1 MTNTKLNVL
10 FKKMQKDDKKEV
22 LEFHVQGNEL
32 PNTQELVGLAGSIVI
47 LNVEDSNAGTFN
59 AEFVSVQKDSKK
71 TTLKFNIKGDSDD
84 KVIQL
89 YPHAGRSVTLF
100 MEPSQMSVDDFYEVE
115 EHEGIEY
122 QIGKDGTASVSPN
135 QMSIDDVDQEEK
147 SEDQGEPDK
156 KDEENDDPFTQSD
169 LTNDDNDL
177 LD

>member
-1 MTNTKLNVL
+1 MTKTTLNVL

-47 LNVEDSNAGTFN
+47 LNVEESNAGTFN

-84 KVIQL
+84 KVIKL

-100 MEPSQMSVDDFYEVE
+100 MEPSQMSVDDFYEE
-115 EHEGIEY
+115 DDHEGIEY
-122 QIGKDGTASVSPN
+122 KIDKDGTANVSPN
-135 QMSIDDVDQEEK
+135 QMTLDDVEE
-147 SEDQGEPDK
+147 EEEREVQAEPDK
-156 KDEENDDPFTQSD
+156 KEEDNDDPFANVDLSD
-169 LTNDDNDL
+169 DDSL
-177 LD
+177 E

>member
-1 MTNTKLNVL
+1 MTKTTLNVL

-47 LNVEDSNAGTFN
+47 LNVEESKAGTFN

-84 KVIQL
+84 KVIKL
-89 YPHAGRSVTLF
+89 YPHAGRSVTLL
-100 MEPSQMSVDDFYEVE
+100 MEPSQMSVDDFYEE

-122 QIGKDGTASVSPN
+122 QIDKDGTANIVPD
-135 QMSIDDVDQEEK
+135 QMSLDDV
-147 SEDQGEPDK
+147 
-156 KDEENDDPFTQSD
+156 KDEEEGQGQDAPEQKEDIDIDDDPFANINLSD
-169 LTNDDNDL
+169 DDSL
-177 LD
+177 E

>member
-47 LNVEDSNAGTFN
+47 LNVDESDAGTFN
-59 AEFVSVQKDSKK
+59 AEFVSIQKDSKK

-89 YPHAGRSVTLF
+89 YPHAGRSVILF
-100 MEPSQMSVDDFYEVE
+100 MEPSQMSVDDFYDED

-122 QIGKDGTASVSPN
+122 KINKDGTASVSPN
-135 QMSIDDVDQEEK
+135 QMSIDDMDQEEK
-147 SEDQGEPDK
+147 SGVQEEPDK
-156 KDEENDDPFTQSD
+156 KEKENDDPFANS
-169 LTNDDNDL
+169 NEDDDL

>member
-1 MTNTKLNVL
+1 MTKTTLNVL

-47 LNVEDSNAGTFN
+47 LNVEESNAGTFN

-84 KVIQL
+84 KVIKL

-100 MEPSQMSVDDFYEVE
+100 MEPSQMSVDDFYEE
-115 EHEGIEY
+115 DEHEGIEY
-122 QIGKDGTASVSPN
+122 KIDKDGTANVSPN
-135 QMSIDDVDQEEK
+135 QMTLDDVDQEEE
-147 SEDQGEPDK
+147 SEVQNEPDK
-156 KDEENDDPFTQSD
+156 KEDDNDDPFAEVNLSD
-169 LTNDDNDL
+169 DDSL
-177 LD
+177 E

>member
-47 LNVEDSNAGTFN
+47 LNVDESKAGTFN

-84 KVIQL
+84 KVIKL
-89 YPHAGRSVTLF
+89 YPHAGKSVTLF
-100 MEPSQMSVDDFYEVE
+100 MEPSQMSVDDFYDE
-115 EHEGIEY
+115 EEYEGIEY
-122 QIGKDGTASVSPN
+122 KIDKDGTANVVPD
-135 QMSIDDVDQEEK
+135 QMSLDEEGQGQDEPEEK
-147 SEDQGEPDK
+147 D
-156 KDEENDDPFTQSD
+156 DDPFATTASD
-169 LTNDDNDL
+169 DDL

>member
-1 MTNTKLNVL
+1 MTKTTLNVL

-47 LNVEDSNAGTFN
+47 LNVEESNAGTFN

-84 KVIQL
+84 KVIKL

-100 MEPSQMSVDDFYEVE
+100 MEPSQMSVDDFYEE
-115 EHEGIEY
+115 DEREGIEY
-122 QIGKDGTASVSPN
+122 KIDKDGTANVSPN
-135 QMSIDDVDQEEK
+135 QMTLDDVEQEE
-147 SEDQGEPDK
+147 ERQVQDEPDK
-156 KDEENDDPFTQSD
+156 KEEDDDPFAEVNLSD
-169 LTNDDNDL
+169 DDSL
-177 LD
+177 E

>member
-1 MTNTKLNVL
+1 MTKTTLNVL

-47 LNVEDSNAGTFN
+47 LNVEESNAGTFN

-71 TTLKFNIKGDSDD
+71 TTLKFNIKGDSDA
-84 KVIQL
+84 KVIKL

-100 MEPSQMSVDDFYEVE
+100 MEPSQMSVDDFYED

-122 QIGKDGTASVSPN
+122 KIDKDGTANVSPN
-135 QMSIDDVDQEEK
+135 QMTLDDVAQEE
-147 SEDQGEPDK
+147 EGEVQGEPDK
-156 KDEENDDPFTQSD
+156 KDDDNDDPCAEVNLSD
-169 LTNDDNDL
+169 DDSL
-177 LD
+177 E

>member
-1 MTNTKLNVL
+1 MSNTKLNVL

-32 PNTQELVGLAGSIVI
+32 PNTQELIGSAGSIVI
-47 LNVEDSNAGTFN
+47 LNVDESKAGTFN

-84 KVIQL
+84 KVIKL

-100 MEPSQMSVDDFYEVE
+100 MEPSQMSVDDFYED

-122 QIGKDGTASVSPN
+122 QIGKDGTAIVSPN
-135 QMSIDDVDQEEK
+135 QMTLDDVAQEGESEVQEK
-147 SEDQGEPDK
+147 SDK
-156 KDEENDDPFTQSD
+156 KEEESDDPFFNVGHTED
-169 LTNDDNDL
+169 DL

>member
-1 MTNTKLNVL
+1 MSKTKLSVL

-32 PNTQELVGLAGSIVI
+32 PNTQELVGMAGSIVV
-47 LNVEDSNAGTFN
+47 LNVEESKADTFN

-84 KVIQL
+84 KVIKL
-89 YPHAGRSVTLF
+89 YPHAGKSVTLF
-100 MEPSQMSVDDFYEVE
+100 MEPSQMSVDDFYEEE

-122 QIGKDGTASVSPN
+122 QIGKDGTANVVPD
-135 QMSIDDVDQEEK
+135 QMSLDDV
-147 SEDQGEPDK
+147 
-156 KDEENDDPFTQSD
+156 KDEEEGQGQDEPEEEDGDPFAT
-169 LTNDDNDL
+169 TENNDDL

>member
-1 MTNTKLNVL
+1 MTKTTLNVL

-47 LNVEDSNAGTFN
+47 LNVEESNAGTFN

-84 KVIQL
+84 KVIKL

-100 MEPSQMSVDDFYEVE
+100 MEPSQMSVDDFYEE
-115 EHEGIEY
+115 DDHEGIEY
-122 QIGKDGTASVSPN
+122 KIDKDGTANVSPN
-135 QMSIDDVDQEEK
+135 QMTLDDVEEE
-147 SEDQGEPDK
+147 EDREVQAEPDK
-156 KDEENDDPFTQSD
+156 KEEDNDDPFANVDLSD
-169 LTNDDNDL
+169 DDSL
-177 LD
+177 E

>member
-1 MTNTKLNVL
+1 MTKTTLNVL

-47 LNVEDSNAGTFN
+47 LNVEESNAGTFN

-84 KVIQL
+84 KVIKL

-100 MEPSQMSVDDFYEVE
+100 MEPSQMSVDDFYEE
-115 EHEGIEY
+115 DDHEGIEY
-122 QIGKDGTASVSPN
+122 KIDKDGTANVSPN
-135 QMSIDDVDQEEK
+135 QMTLDDVAQEE
-147 SEDQGEPDK
+147 EGEVQGEPDK
-156 KDEENDDPFTQSD
+156 KEDDNDDPFAEVNLSD
-169 LTNDDNDL
+169 DDSL
-177 LD
+177 E

>member
-47 LNVEDSNAGTFN
+47 LNVEESNAGTFN

-84 KVIQL
+84 KVIKL

-100 MEPSQMSVDDFYEVE
+100 MEPSQMSVDDFYEE
-115 EHEGIEY
+115 DEHEGIEY

-135 QMSIDDVDQEEK
+135 QMTLDDVDQEE
-147 SEDQGEPDK
+147 EGEVQGGPDK
-156 KDEENDDPFTQSD
+156 NDEDNDDPFAKMSFVVEED
-169 LTNDDNDL
+169 DL

>member
-1 MTNTKLNVL
+1 MTKTTLNVL

-47 LNVEDSNAGTFN
+47 LNVEESNAGTFN

-84 KVIQL
+84 KVIKL

-100 MEPSQMSVDDFYEVE
+100 MEPSQMSVDDFYDEDD
-115 EHEGIEY
+115 HEGIEY
-122 QIGKDGTASVSPN
+122 KIDKDGTADVSPN
-135 QMSIDDVDQEEK
+135 QMTLDDVDQEEE
-147 SEDQGEPDK
+147 SEVQDEPDK
-156 KDEENDDPFTQSD
+156 KDDDNDDPFAEVNLSD
-169 LTNDDNDL
+169 DDSL
-177 LD
+177 E

>member
-1 MTNTKLNVL
+1 MTKTTLNVL

-47 LNVEDSNAGTFN
+47 LNVEESNAGTFN

-84 KVIQL
+84 KVIKL

-100 MEPSQMSVDDFYEVE
+100 MEPSQMSVDDFYEE
-115 EHEGIEY
+115 DDHEGFEY
-122 QIGKDGTASVSPN
+122 KIDKDGTANVSPN
-135 QMSIDDVDQEEK
+135 QMTLDELDQEE
-147 SEDQGEPDK
+147 SEVQDETDK
-156 KDEENDDPFTQSD
+156 KEDDHDDPFADVNLSD
-169 LTNDDNDL
+169 DDSL
-177 LD
+177 E

>member
-47 LNVEDSNAGTFN
+47 LNVEESKAGTFN

-84 KVIQL
+84 KVIKL

-100 MEPSQMSVDDFYEVE
+100 MEPSQMSVDDFYED

-122 QIGKDGTASVSPN
+122 QIGKDVTASVSPN
-135 QMSIDDVDQEEK
+135 QMTLDDVDQEEE
-147 SEDQGEPDK
+147 SEVQGEPDK
-156 KDEENDDPFTQSD
+156 KDEDNDDPFAKMSFVVEED
-169 LTNDDNDL
+169 DL

>member
-1 MTNTKLNVL
+1 MSKTKLSVL

-32 PNTQELVGLAGSIVI
+32 PNTQELVGMAGSIVV
-47 LNVEDSNAGTFN
+47 LNVEESKADTFN

-84 KVIQL
+84 KVIKL
-89 YPHAGRSVTLF
+89 YPHAGKSVTLF
-100 MEPSQMSVDDFYEVE
+100 MEPSQMSVADFYEE

-122 QIGKDGTASVSPN
+122 QIEKDGTASVVPD
-135 QMSIDDVDQEEK
+135 QMSLDDV
-147 SEDQGEPDK
+147 
-156 KDEENDDPFTQSD
+156 KDEEEGNGQDASEEEEDDPFATTE
-169 LTNDDNDL
+169 TNDDL

>member
-1 MTNTKLNVL
+1 MTKTTLNVL

-47 LNVEDSNAGTFN
+47 LNVEESNAGTFN

-84 KVIQL
+84 KVIKL

-100 MEPSQMSVDDFYEVE
+100 MEPSQMSVDDFYEE
-115 EHEGIEY
+115 DGHEGIEY
-122 QIGKDGTASVSPN
+122 KIDKDGTANVSPN
-135 QMSIDDVDQEEK
+135 QMTLDDVEQQEN
-147 SEDQGEPDK
+147 SEVQDETDK
-156 KDEENDDPFTQSD
+156 KEDDNDDPFAEVN
-169 LTNDDNDL
+169 LNDDDSL
-177 LD
+177 E

>member
-1 MTNTKLNVL
+1 MTKTTLNVL

-47 LNVEDSNAGTFN
+47 LNVEESNAGTFN

-84 KVIQL
+84 KVIKL

-100 MEPSQMSVDDFYEVE
+100 MEPSQMSVDDFYEE
-115 EHEGIEY
+115 DDHEGIEY
-122 QIGKDGTASVSPN
+122 KIDKDGTANVSPN
-135 QMSIDDVDQEEK
+135 QMTLDDVDQEE
-147 SEDQGEPDK
+147 SEVQDESDK
-156 KDEENDDPFTQSD
+156 KEDDNDDPFADVNLSD
-169 LTNDDNDL
+169 DDSL
-177 LD
+177 E

>member
-1 MTNTKLNVL
+1 MTKTTLNVL

-47 LNVEDSNAGTFN
+47 LNVEESNAGTFN

-84 KVIQL
+84 KVIKL

-100 MEPSQMSVDDFYEVE
+100 MEPSQMSVDDFYEE
-115 EHEGIEY
+115 DDHEGIEY
-122 QIGKDGTASVSPN
+122 KIDKDGTANVTPN
-135 QMSIDDVDQEEK
+135 QMTLDDVDQEE
-147 SEDQGEPDK
+147 SDVQNEPDK
-156 KDEENDDPFTQSD
+156 KE
-169 LTNDDNDL
+169 DDNDNPFAEVNL
-177 LD
+177 TDDDSLE

>member
-1 MTNTKLNVL
+1 MTKTTLNVL

-47 LNVEDSNAGTFN
+47 LNVEESNAGTFN

-84 KVIQL
+84 KVIKL

-100 MEPSQMSVDDFYEVE
+100 MEPSQMSVDDFYEE
-115 EHEGIEY
+115 DEHEGIEY
-122 QIGKDGTASVSPN
+122 KIDKDGTAKVSPN
-135 QMSIDDVDQEEK
+135 QMTLDDMEQGEENEGQEE
-147 SEDQGEPDK
+147 SDK
-156 KDEENDDPFTQSD
+156 KDDDNEDPFTKVDLSD
-169 LTNDDNDL
+169 DDSL
-177 LD
+177 E